1 MQKNALTRLTSL
13 YLCLMLTV
21 FLLWPGT
28 SGYAQIAEAKYRLF
42 LWMTGGY
49 CALSVLLWL
58 ELALIRRTASFA
70 RSSLAEWLLLGY
82 LLCSLLA
89 CLLSPWREET
99 WLGGA
104 RHEGLLTIALYVL
117 SFCLVRRFAR
127 PAAWMLDVLGAAVT
141 LFCAVAVLQLFGK
154 NPFGLYPAGLTYY
167 DAGKAY
173 SGEYIATAG
182 NAGFAAATLC
192 TAIPALLF
200 GAWRLRRWHLLVP
213 AALGLAVAVWMNV
226 SAGLAGLAGSILL
239 TLPLARPWFGGGP
252 DTLTH
257 QVSAYF
263 ERYDADANRILRA
276 TIDAAHN
283 EYLNI
288 WANQGVFALLCW
300 LGALGASAVRFVR
313 RADEAETLICGS
325 AVLGYC
331 IQAFFGI
338 STCISAPYL
347 FLAWAMLEGQRE
359 PLQDKIEKTIIGGW
373 KRRM

>member
-42 LWMTGGY
+42 LWLTGGY

-70 RSSLAEWLLLGY
+70 RPSLAEWLLLGY
-82 LLCSLLA
+82 LLCSLIA

-141 LFCAVAVLQLFGK
+141 LFCAVAVLQLLGK

-173 SGEYIATAG
+173 SGEYLATAG
-182 NAGFAAATLC
+182 NAGFAAAILC

-239 TLPLARPWFGGGP
+239 TLPLALPKGRARKSAAFAVGGLILLALLGVWLLPGLPGMFGEAHALLHGEADPTFGSGRIYIWKNVWEAICARPWFGG
-252 DTLTH
+252 
-257 QVSAYF
+257 
-263 ERYDADANRILRA
+263 RA
-276 TIDAAHN
+276 
-283 EYLNI
+283 
-288 WANQGVFALLCW
+288 
-300 LGALGASAVRFVR
+300 
-313 RADEAETLICGS
+313 
-325 AVLGYC
+325 
-331 IQAFFGI
+331 
-338 STCISAPYL
+338 
-347 FLAWAMLEGQRE
+347 
-359 PLQDKIEKTIIGGW
+359 
-373 KRRM
+373 

>member
-21 FLLWPGT
+21 F
-28 SGYAQIAEAKYRLF
+28 
-42 LWMTGGY
+42 
-49 CALSVLLWL
+49 LLWL

-127 PAAWMLDVLGAAVT
+127 PAAWMLDVLGAAIT

-173 SGEYIATAG
+173 SVEYIATAG

-213 AALGLAVAVWMNV
+213 AALGLAVAVWMNA
-226 SAGLAGLAGSILL
+226 SAGLAGLSGSILL

>member
-1 MQKNALTRLTSL
+1 MQKNAFTRLTSL

-42 LWMTGGY
+42 LWLTGGY

-70 RSSLAEWLLLGY
+70 RPSLAEWLLLGY
-82 LLCSLLA
+82 LLCSLIA

-127 PAAWMLDVLGAAVT
+127 PAA
-141 LFCAVAVLQLFGK
+141 
-154 NPFGLYPAGLTYY
+154 
-167 DAGKAY
+167 
-173 SGEYIATAG
+173 
-182 NAGFAAATLC
+182 
-192 TAIPALLF
+192 
-200 GAWRLRRWHLLVP
+200 
-213 AALGLAVAVWMNV
+213 LGLAVAVWMNV

-239 TLPLARPWFGGGP
+239 TLPLALPKGRARKSAAFAVGGLILLALLGVWLLPGLPGMFGEAHALLHGEADPTFGSGRIYIWKNVWEAICARPWFGGGP
-252 DTLTH
+252 DTLAH

-288 WANQGVFALLCW
+288 WADQGVFALLCW

-325 AVLGYC
+325 AVFGYC

-373 KRRM
+373 KR